1 MDYSLEVKEFS
12 TSHVYCCTLPS
23 LFGADLLIPFPEF
36 MLDMTNYQFKEGFS
50 SEQLVQQASFASQN
64 EMPVCDVDSFK

>member
-12 TSHVYCCTLPS
+12 TSHVWDRCTLPS

-36 MLDMTNYQFKEGFS
+36 MLDMTNYQFKEGLS
-50 SEQLVQQASFASQN
+50 SEQLVQ
-64 EMPVCDVDSFK
+64 

>member
-12 TSHVYCCTLPS
+12 TSHVYRYTLPS

-36 MLDMTNYQFKEGFS
+36 ILDMTNYQFKEGFS
-50 SEQLVQQASFASQN
+50 SEQLVQ
-64 EMPVCDVDSFK
+64 